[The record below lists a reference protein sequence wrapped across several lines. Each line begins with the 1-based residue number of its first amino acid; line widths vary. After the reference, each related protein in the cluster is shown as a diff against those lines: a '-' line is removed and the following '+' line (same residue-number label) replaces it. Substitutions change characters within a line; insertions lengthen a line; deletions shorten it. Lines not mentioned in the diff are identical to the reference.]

1 MKRAVFTVSLLL
13 MGLTLTA
20 QTPTALCVD
29 VRLVNVVATVTD
41 DVGRHVSQLSAN
53 DFSVFEDGVPQK
65 ITHFTQD
72 YDVPVSVGILL
83 DTSGSMQGKM
93 SAATAAVERFINNV
107 HQDDDIFLMTFARGI
122 QLEQD
127 FTSDRRK
134 LSRALNNITI
144 SGGTVLYDALQEGL
158 DKIRHGRHDKRAIL
172 VISDGFDAGSRKTKL
187 DQLLGSIRSAEVLVY
202 GLGTAPTVY
211 ADPAEHVPFTLP
223 TQRSTARGP
232 ARVTNPRQG
241 PLQRGSPPP
250 SGLNA
255 VNMNVMKQFAENSG
269 GQAFLLTDTFI
280 DDDGPEIDKVLTTI
294 AAELRAQYTLGYYP
308 SAPDNGKLHTI
319 KITTSA
325 GHSVRTRT
333 GYLGSDK
340 PAK

>member
-1 MKRAVFTVSLLL
+1 MKRAVFTASILLL
-13 MGLTLTA
+13 GLTLSA
-20 QTPTALCVD
+20 QTPIALRVD
-29 VRLVNVVATVTD
+29 VNLVNVVATVTD
-41 DVGRHVSQLSAN
+41 DVGRHVSNLKEQ
-53 DFSVFEDGVPQK
+53 DFTIFEDGEPQR

-107 HQDDDIFLMTFARGI
+107 HQDDDIFLMTFARDI
-122 QLEQD
+122 KLEQD

-134 LSRALNNITI
+134 LSRALNNISV
-144 SGGTVLYDALQEGL
+144 SGGTILYDALQEGL

-187 DQLLGSIRSAEVLVY
+187 DQLLSSIRSAEVLVY

-211 ADPAEHVPFTLP
+211 ADPAEHVPFSLP

-241 PLQRGSPPP
+241 PLQRGAPPP
-250 SGLNA
+250 AVNA

-280 DDDGPEIDKVLTTI
+280 DDDGPEIDKVLTSI
-294 AAELRAQYTLGYYP
+294 ATELRAQYTLGYYP
-308 SAPDNGKLHTI
+308 SVPDNGKFHTI
-319 KITTSA
+319 KVTTRD
-325 GHSVRTRT
+325 GHKVRTRT
-333 GYLGSDK
+333 GYLGK
-340 PAK
+340 

>member
-1 MKRAVFTVSLLL
+1 MKRAVFTISLLL
-13 MGLTLTA
+13 MGLTLAA
-20 QTPTALCVD
+20 QTPTALRFD
-29 VRLVNVVATVTD
+29 VRLVNVIATVTD
-41 DVGRHVSQLSAN
+41 DAGHHVSNLTAK
-53 DFSVFEDGVPQK
+53 DFTLLEDGVPQK

-93 SAATAAVERFINNV
+93 SAATAAVERFLNSV
-107 HQDDDIFLMTFARGI
+107 HQDDDIFLMTFARDV

-134 LSRALNNITI
+134 LSRALKNISV

-158 DKIRHGRHDKRAIL
+158 EKIRSGRHDKRAIL

-187 DQLLGSIRSAEVLVY
+187 DQLLSTIRGAEVLVY
-202 GLGTAPTVY
+202 GLGTAPTIY

-223 TQRSTARGP
+223 TQRSAARGVRRGTP
-232 ARVTNPRQG
+232 A
-241 PLQRGSPPP
+241 P
-250 SGLNA
+250 SATTA

-280 DDDGPEIDKVLTTI
+280 DRDGPEIDKVLNSI

-308 SAPDNGKLHTI
+308 SAPDNGRFHTI
-319 KITTSA
+319 KATTQG
-325 GHSVRTRT
+325 GHKVRTRT
-333 GYLGSDK
+333 GYQGK
-340 PAK
+340 

>member
-1 MKRAVFTVSLLL
+1 MKRAVLTVSFLLA
-13 MGLTLTA
+13 GLTLAA
-20 QTPTALCVD
+20 QNPTALRID

-41 DVGRHVSQLSAN
+41 DAGRHVSNLTAD
-53 DFSVFEDGVPQK
+53 DFTILEDGVPQK

-93 SAATAAVERFINNV
+93 SAATEAVEQFLNKV
-107 HQDDDIFLMTFARGI
+107 HEDDDIFLMTFSRDVNV
-122 QLEQD
+122 EQD

-144 SGGTVLYDALQEGL
+144 SGGTILYDALHSSL
-158 DKIRHGRHDKRAIL
+158 NKIREGRHDKRAIL
-172 VISDGFDAGSRKTKL
+172 VISDGIDAGSRRVKL
-187 DQLLGSIRSAEVLVY
+187 PDLLNSIRGAEVLVY

-232 ARVTNPRQG
+232 VAVTNPRQG
-241 PLQRGSPPP
+241 PTQRGMPGPT
-250 SGLNA
+250 GVNA
-255 VNMNVMKQFAENSG
+255 VNMTVMKQFAENSG
-269 GQAFLLTDTFI
+269 GQAYLLTDTFI
-280 DDDGPEIDKVLTTI
+280 DSDGPEIDRVLTSI

-308 SAPDNGKLHTI
+308 SAPDNGKFHTI
-319 KITTSA
+319 QVKTRA
-325 GHSVRTRT
+325 GQQVRART
-333 GYLGSDK
+333 GYLGK
-340 PAK
+340 

>member
-1 MKRAVFTVSLLL
+1 MKRAVFTASLLL
-13 MGLTLTA
+13 AGLALAA
-20 QTPTALCVD
+20 QTPTSLRVD

-41 DVGRHVSQLSAN
+41 DAGRHVSNLTAT
-53 DFSVFEDGVPQK
+53 DFTVLEDGVPQK

-72 YDVPVSVGILL
+72 YNVPVSVGILL

-93 SAATAAVERFINNV
+93 NAATAAVERFLNNV

-122 QLEQD
+122 KLEQD

-134 LSRALNNITI
+134 LSRALNSITV

-158 DKIRHGRHDKRAIL
+158 DKIRSGRHDKRAIL

-187 DQLLGSIRSAEVLVY
+187 PDLLKSIRGAEVLVY
-202 GLGTAPTVY
+202 GLGTAPTIY
-211 ADPAEHVPFTLP
+211 ADPAEHVPFALP

-232 ARVTNPRQG
+232 APVTNPRVGG
-241 PLQRGSPPP
+241 PQRGVPAAVGV
-250 SGLNA
+250 SG
-255 VNMNVMKQFAENSG
+255 VNMTVMKQFAENSG

-280 DDDGPEIDKVLTTI
+280 DTDGPEIARVLTSI

-308 SAPDNGKLHTI
+308 SAPDNGTFHALKVTS
-319 KITTSA
+319 SA
-325 GHSVRTRT
+325 GQKVRTRT
-333 GYLGSDK
+333 GYLGK
-340 PAK
+340 